1 MNKEILKPITDML
14 LSIPVVNL
22 LIIPSVIVILDLM

>member
-1 MNKEILKPITDML
+1 MNKEILKPVTDLL

-22 LIIPSVIVILDLM
+22 LIIPTVILALDNI

>member
-1 MNKEILKPITDML
+1 MNKNVLKPITDML

-22 LIIPSVIVILDLM
+22 LIIPTVIFLLDTV

>member
-14 LSIPVVNL
+14 LSIPVVNM
-22 LIIPSVIVILDLM
+22 LIIPTVLVILDTI

>member
-1 MNKEILKPITDML
+1 MSKNMLYPMTDML

-22 LIIPSVIVILDLM
+22 LIIPSIIVLLDTI

>member
-1 MNKEILKPITDML
+1 MTKNVLYPMTDML

-22 LIIPSVIVILDLM
+22 LIIPSIIMLLDTL

>member
-1 MNKEILKPITDML
+1 VLYPMTDML

-22 LIIPSVIVILDLM
+22 LIIPSIIMLLDTL